1 MEAAKPN
8 SAQQMAAIWGGAG
21 RGALP
26 RFAGGLLV
34 ALVIAGALFVLM
46 MALVFNSN
54 SGITEDDGSN
64 PISFVRPPEPEP
76 EPKTKERKP
85 PDEPE
90 PPDEPPP
97 PSQPT
102 TSTMAEPQ
110 PQAPNLDVPNIDT
123 ASNLKGQPFMGNAG
137 GPTAAGQGAG
147 AGNVG
152 GSLQVVKQVSPTYP
166 STAKQAQIEGKVT
179 MSFTVNPDGS
189 VSNIEI
195 IEANPPRM
203 FDAAAKQ
210 AMGRWRFKPAK
221 DNGQAVAKRATQTM
235 NFTLN
240 N

>member
-1 MEAAKPN
+1 
-8 SAQQMAAIWGGAG
+8 MAAIWGGAG

-102 TSTMAEPQ
+102 TSTMSKPQ
-110 PQAPNLDVPNIDT
+110 PAAPNMDVPNIDT
-123 ASNLKGQPFMGNAG
+123 ASSLEGQPFMGGAAPSPG
-137 GPTAAGQGAG
+137 GGGQGMG
-147 AGNVG
+147 DSS
-152 GSLQVVKQVSPTYP
+152 SLQVVRQVKPTYP
-166 STAKQAQIEGKVT
+166 STAKQAEIEGKVT
-179 MSFTVNPDGS
+179 LSFTVNPDGT

-195 IEANPPRM
+195 VDANPPRM

-210 AMGRWRFKPAK
+210 AMARSKFKPATE
-221 DNGQAVAKRATQTM
+221 NGQPVATRATK
-235 NFTLN
+235 TLN
-240 N
+240 FQLND